1 MVWENHECKCINW
14 LFGYIMNFIAN
25 TETLPSTNRTRSSA
39 LAANFPRLYLAN
51 HLGHMYLFAG
61 VTLHDSTAT
70 ISRFM
75 DLHNLAW
82 PINWHSNCQ

>member
-51 HLGHMYLFAG
+51 HLGHMYLLQVLHFTTPLQLLAG
-61 VTLHDSTAT
+61 LWICIT
-70 ISRFM
+70 
-75 DLHNLAW
+75 
-82 PINWHSNCQ
+82 